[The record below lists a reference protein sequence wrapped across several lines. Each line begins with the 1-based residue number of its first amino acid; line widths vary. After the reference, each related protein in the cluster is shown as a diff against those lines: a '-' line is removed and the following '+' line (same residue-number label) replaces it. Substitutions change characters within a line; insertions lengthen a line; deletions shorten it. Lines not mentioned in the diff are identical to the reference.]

1 MGNCLFIGNGLNLT
15 LDNYSWDNLL
25 KIIADYAGTERVEG
39 ISLPL
44 EFERLMNIK
53 ISRNPGLKDK
63 DIVYSRA
70 KARVISPLKK
80 LDLKGSPVHNLL
92 KDVPCDS
99 IITTNYD
106 FMLEKVFDPNFSS
119 KESYEIYCDH
129 KTSLLGNIEFYHPH
143 GSVASTKS
151 ICLGYEHYVKLLNH
165 IRNEMDANGIAYIL
179 DNPINIDCK
188 WYHKFFT
195 DNVYIFG
202 FGLSE
207 SEIDIWSL
215 ITKRAS
221 LYYRDKSGLQSRIT
235 NTITYYEIINDIEK
249 DAHPNVAKLALLEAE
264 HVEVKIRYLSEYKK
278 YGDSI
283 KEVYKK
289 AYTNII
295 ADISEEIKWQ
305 D

>member
-1 MGNCLFIGNGLNLT
+1 MENSLFIGNGLNLT

-25 KIIADYAGTERVEG
+25 KIVADYVGTEPVAG
-39 ISLPL
+39 IPLPL
-44 EFERLMNIK
+44 EFERLMNVK
-53 ISRNPGLKDK
+53 LSRNPGLKDK
-63 DIVYSRA
+63 DGIYSKA
-70 KARVISPLKK
+70 KARAISPLK
-80 LDLKGSPVHNLL
+80 LLGLEGNPVHNLL
-92 KDVPCDS
+92 KELPCDS

-106 FMLEKVFDPNFSS
+106 FMLEKVFNPNFSS
-119 KESYEIYCDH
+119 KESNELYCDY
-129 KTSLLGNIEFYHPH
+129 KTSVFGDIGFYHPH
-143 GSVASTKS
+143 GSVASTRS

-165 IRNEMDANGIAYIL
+165 IRNEMDANSISSIL
-179 DNPINIDCK
+179 DNHINIECK

-221 LYYRDKSGLQSRIT
+221 LYYRDKSGLQSRIA

-249 DAHPNVAKLALLEAE
+249 DPHSYISKLALLEAE
-264 HVEVKIRYLSEYKK
+264 HVEVRRRYLSEYKND
-278 YGDSI
+278 GDSI
-283 KEVYKK
+283 KEAYKK

-295 ADISEEIKWQ
+295 ADISEEIQCQ